1 MAYLATG
8 SNNHRTF
15 HEHRAFHAL
24 NRTDDGLLTYTR
36 IFLNSDEQVHVTD
49 GSGFAYGGI
58 EELEQNLLNDGTTKV
73 NETVRTT
80 AEVPTESWQNDKR
93 KRKYEQSRFDDN
105 KLSYYMDEDGFLVAR
120 YLGDFHYDNKDGAVR
135 NWKA

>member
-1 MAYLATG
+1 MKL
-8 SNNHRTF
+8 SW
-15 HEHRAFHAL
+15 

-58 EELEQNLLNDGTTKV
+58 EELEENLLNDGTTKV

-80 AEVPTESWQNDKR
+80 AEVPTQSWQNDKR

-105 KLSYYMDEDGFLVAR
+105 KLSYYMDDDGFLVVDI
-120 YLGDFHYDNKDGAVR
+120 LVTFITIIKMVQ
-135 NWKA
+135 